1 MYAIG
6 NRHIWLG
13 AFTAH
18 LIVFLRLLHV
28 LCFIYLVFSIF
39 TFTFC
44 MFWQYLKYKSK
55 TCLGG
60 NNVKLTTT
68 PLIVENLLICELSAF
83 DILHQLQL
91 LIFHWLSLLFA
102 TAAARPHENKLLSFS
117 FFLIMPISGGVLY
130 SERANRLMTT
140 YVTWY
145 NQQTNLSLWTSKWCY
160 VCNFFLIG
168 IFSSFL
174 KKYLVCIKCN
184 FILTANIQSLWTNK
198 QSYVGLAFAL
208 LLFTQYQK
216 YIFCFFF
223 GKY

>member
-1 MYAIG
+1 M
-6 NRHIWLG
+6 
-13 AFTAH
+13 
-18 LIVFLRLLHV
+18 
-28 LCFIYLVFSIF
+28 
-39 TFTFC
+39 
-44 MFWQYLKYKSK
+44 
-55 TCLGG
+55 
-60 NNVKLTTT
+60 TTT

-117 FFLIMPISGGVLY
+117 FFLIPPISGGVLY

-145 NQQTNLSLWTSKWCY
+145 NQQTNLSLWTNKWCY
-160 VCNFFLIG
+160 VWSFGNTIFLIG
-168 IFSSFL
+168 IFSSCL
-174 KKYLVCIKCN
+174 KKYLVCNKYN
-184 FILTANIQSLWTNK
+184 LILTANIQSLCTNK